1 MMSSMAQCK
10 GHNTSSPKYPVGS
23 SFFYQYYYSHA
34 YYVVGLEARPTCPVC
49 LHLSTCSFMKEK
61 HPAREQDTSPILLF
75 QVDDIIM
82 PNTSD
87 RIHVYLIGGLLSTSN
102 LSLSWSERSAKYRNS
117 GAFSPIRIEG

>member
-1 MMSSMAQCK
+1 MSCK
-10 GHNTSSPKYPVGS
+10 GVPFLYQCQPILLPTSVLCSWIG
-23 SFFYQYYYSHA
+23 
-34 YYVVGLEARPTCPVC
+34 GPTNN
-49 LHLSTCSFMKEK
+49 LHFSTCSSMKEE

-102 LSLSWSERSAKYRNS
+102 LSLSWSERSAKYYRVLELKDRLRAEEWLH
-117 GAFSPIRIEG
+117 G